1 MWARPVER
9 IPASTNADIV
19 RAVRNENSQCVR
31 ALLLNGASVNARTTN
46 GDTLMHIACELDNQN
61 LIALLI
67 QHKADINAVDAN
79 GDTPLRRVVDIQG
92 LSQEQ
97 LDKIHLKVMKEKRE
111 LETRLATKKRP
122 AEMSHLI
129 DIDFN
134 GSRRLRVL
142 SDDDDLDG
150 ICRVHVS
157 SDDEETK

>member
-1 MWARPVER
+1 
-9 IPASTNADIV
+9 
-19 RAVRNENSQCVR
+19 
-31 ALLLNGASVNARTTN
+31 
-46 GDTLMHIACELDNQN
+46 MHIACELDNQN

-97 LDKIHLKVMKEKRE
+97 LDKIHLKVMKEKSE
-111 LETRLATKKRP
+111 LETRFATKKRP

-142 SDDDDLDG
+142 SDDDLDG